1 MCFTVSK
8 RPTEKTISKWISSR
22 ARRMG
27 FKRHDIEDVQQQI
40 LLVLMD
46 FEFNPEKSNGAS
58 GQTAITAV
66 IDRQL
71 RQYRRTR
78 NRYTDHVTGSE
89 NMPRH
94 VVDSSYGVD
103 QATHI
108 SMLADLAK
116 ARTLLSPIEQQ
127 ISDALADGQSINEIA
142 KTMKMNWHTVNKHVA
157 SIRDCLESLGLDQRA
172 H

>member
-1 MCFTVSK
+1 MC
-8 RPTEKTISKWISSR
+8 SS
-22 ARRMG
+22 
-27 FKRHDIEDVQQQI
+27 D
-40 LLVLMD
+40 L
-46 FEFNPEKSNGAS
+46 AS

-71 RQYRRTR
+71 RHYRRTR

>member
-1 MCFTVSK
+1 MCITVSK

-71 RQYRRTR
+71 RKIRRTR
-78 NRYTDHVTGSE
+78 T
-89 NMPRH
+89 RH
-94 VVDSSYGVD
+94 VDRLGCSEDLPTDLQDDYGLAGVH
-103 QATHI
+103 QARHATDI
-108 SMLADLAK
+108 GVAMKKLCPT
-116 ARTLLSPIEQQ
+116 ARAICEQLSE
-127 ISDALADGQSINEIA
+127 GQSINEIA
-142 KTMKMNWHTVNKHVA
+142 NRMGVSWHTVNKHLATIRECFA
-157 SIRDCLESLGLDQRA
+157 SVGLS
-172 H
+172 

>member
-1 MCFTVSK
+1 
-8 RPTEKTISKWISSR
+8 
-22 ARRMG
+22 MG

-40 LLVLMD
+40 LLVLMG
-46 FEFNPEKSNGAS
+46 FEYNPEKSNGAS